1 MAQIEIQFLD
11 GNKKQFSK
19 GITALEIATSIS
31 PSLAKKSVICLLDGE
46 EKDIYHKIDKS
57 SKLEF
62 LTIED
67 DRTLEVIRHDTAHLM
82 AQAVQELYPDTGVA
96 IGPTIKDGFYYD
108 FVRKNPFTP
117 DDLLKIE
124 KKMLHLAK
132 QNIAIKR
139 EEWHKDEAINFFT
152 KAGEFKKVEI
162 ISELPKNETISL
174 YRQGNFI
181 DLCRGPHARSTNFI
195 KHFKLM
201 KVAGAY
207 WRGDSKNEMLQRIYG
222 TAWNSKQDL
231 EDHLKKIKL
240 AEERD
245 HRKLG
250 KELGLFH
257 IQEEAVGSIFWHE
270 KGTIIYQLIEKFLFQ
285 ALANNGYFQV
295 KTPLL
300 LDKLLWKKSGHWDKF
315 KENMFIAESENRE
328 LALKPMN
335 CPAHIQIFNQK
346 ITSYREL
353 PLRMA
358 EFGCCHRNEPSGALH
373 GLMRVRSFVQDDA
386 HIFCEEQQIT
396 EETIKF
402 ANLLLATYKV
412 FGFEK
417 VSIKFS
423 DRPDKRVGSDAVWD
437 KAENSLKKAVEKTKL
452 PYEINKGEGAF
463 YGPKLEFVL
472 TDAIGRDWQC
482 GTLQVD
488 FVLPERLGAKYTN
501 KQGKITR
508 PVMLHRAILGS
519 FERFIGILIEH
530 FGGKFPFWLSPKQVA
545 IATVTEKVADYAK
558 KIEKEL
564 KKIGIRVILDNSA
577 DKISYKIRKYSTEKI
592 PMIFIL
598 GEQEKEKGTVQ
609 IRELAKKEQENI
621 CLKEMLVKLEK
632 LNKIPVL

>member
-1 MAQIEIQFLD
+1 MSQIEIQFLD
-11 GNKKQFSK
+11 GNKKQFFK

-386 HIFCEEQQIT
+386 HIFCEEHQVT

-423 DRPDKRVGSDAVWD
+423 DRPDKRVGSDEVWD

-452 PYEINKGEGAF
+452 PYEINKGEGGF
-463 YGPKLEFVL
+463 L
-472 TDAIGRDWQC
+472 W
-482 GTLQVD
+482 
-488 FVLPERLGAKYTN
+488 
-501 KQGKITR
+501 
-508 PVMLHRAILGS
+508 S
-519 FERFIGILIEH
+519 
-530 FGGKFPFWLSPKQVA
+530 
-545 IATVTEKVADYAK
+545 
-558 KIEKEL
+558 
-564 KKIGIRVILDNSA
+564 
-577 DKISYKIRKYSTEKI
+577 
-592 PMIFIL
+592 
-598 GEQEKEKGTVQ
+598 
-609 IRELAKKEQENI
+609 
-621 CLKEMLVKLEK
+621 
-632 LNKIPVL
+632 